1 MRLTRFDLIDKL
13 NAWTMEQEITCVNG
27 EKKTV
32 TVIAMEDVN
41 QALDEIMNKNDT
53 IHIVSECQC
62 SEPTAIVNNTNKC
75 LMCGKY
81 KYTS

>member
-1 MRLTRFDLIDKL
+1 MKLTRFDLVDKL

-41 QALDEIMNKNDT
+41 QALDEIMNEGDI
-53 IHIVSECQC
+53 IHIVSE
-62 SEPTAIVNNTNKC
+62 SSSSIKAKVVNIETNI
-75 LMCGKY
+75 GDIHF
-81 KYTS
+81 

>member
-1 MRLTRFDLIDKL
+1 MKLSRFDLIDKL

-41 QALDEIMNKNDT
+41 QALDELMNEGDI
-53 IHIVSECQC
+53 IHIVS
-62 SEPTAIVNNTNKC
+62 KC
-75 LMCGKY
+75 ECGKEY
-81 KYTS
+81 KNVPKDGYVYLCKCGKNI